1 MDELSAIGDPELRA
15 TLVHARSQSRPVTAD
30 EVAAALDVHRNVARS
45 RLERLAAAGLL
56 VAGYE
61 RRTGRSG
68 PGAGRPAKTYAV
80 PPELV
85 AIEFPAR
92 RYESLLGHLL
102 DALPERGRR
111 ARLREVGVAF
121 GTELAAAAKL
131 RPSASLRTGFER
143 VCAAVGRLGYQASV
157 EEVSER
163 GAVLATPTCPL
174 RPLVR
179 ARPEAAEIDRGMW
192 IGLAAEALTGVEV
205 TQVECETRDCLADH
219 AACRVLITLAVH
231 EGGSKLRSG

>member
-15 TLVHARSQSRPVTAD
+15 TLAHARSQSRPVTAD

-45 RLERLAAAGLL
+45 RLERLAEAGLL
-56 VAGYE
+56 VPGYE
-61 RRTGRSG
+61 RRSGRSG
-68 PGAGRPAKTYAV
+68 PGAGRPAKTYTV

-85 AIEFPAR
+85 AVEFPVR

-102 DALPERGRR
+102 DALPARGRR
-111 ARLREVGVAF
+111 VQLREVGIAF
-121 GTELAAAAKL
+121 GTELALAAKL
-131 RPSASLRTGFER
+131 RPSKSLRTGFER

-163 GAVLATPTCPL
+163 GAVIATPMCPL

-192 IGLAAEALTGVEV
+192 AGLAAEALSDVEV
-205 TQVECETRDCLADH
+205 TSVECETRDCLADH
-219 AACRVLITLAVH
+219 ASCRVLIKLAVA
-231 EGGSKLRSG
+231 GRSSRLRSA